1 MGIVQSV
8 AVLVVSAVV
17 AQSTPASP
25 SKPAAIDTPHLT
37 ISTSASVAKASSG
50 AKVLLVV
57 DVAPK
62 SKMHVYAPGEKEG
75 LPVALTVEP
84 DPAIK
89 AGAPQFPPA
98 EKFFFAPLKLTQLVY
113 SHPFRLTVPVTVLRP
128 RAALTIKGTLRY
140 QACDDDVCYRLTSVP
155 VSWTVQI
162 Q

>member
-1 MGIVQSV
+1 M
-8 AVLVVSAVV
+8 VS
-17 AQSTPASP
+17 TW
-25 SKPAAIDTPHLT
+25 
-37 ISTSASVAKASSG
+37 ASVTKTSSG

-84 DPAIK
+84 DPAFK
-89 AGAPQFPPA
+89 AGTPQFPPA

-113 SHPFRLTVPVTVLRP
+113 SHPFRLTVPVTVVRP